1 MTDTMEAFENG
12 ATLHHVGYVVASIQ
26 SAAEGFMRSLALTW
40 DGRIIHDPAL
50 TVSVAFLYPRFPGN
64 PTIELVEPEGS
75 GSVVHKFLQRGGGL
89 HHLCYEVDCLASQL
103 EFTKLNRDLL
113 VRPPVQAVA
122 FQGRRVAWI
131 YTRNKFLVE
140 YVERCLK

>member
-1 MTDTMEAFENG
+1 MEPFGNG

-40 DGRIIHDPAL
+40 DGQIIHDPAL
-50 TVSVAFLYPRFPGN
+50 TVNVSFLYPRLPGS

-89 HHLCYEVDCLASQL
+89 HHLCYEVDCLESQM
-103 EFTKLNRDLL
+103 EFAKVNRDLL
-113 VRPPVQAVA
+113 VRPLVQAVA

-140 YVERCLK
+140 YVERCPK